1 MTLTTDHREPSDSL
15 GSMPEDSIARAL
27 RDSALRVTPQRR
39 AILQAFHGHSDE
51 HLSADEVLSR
61 ASATVPEI
69 GRGTVYAALA
79 ELTELG
85 LLASV
90 GNPEPVRY
98 ETNLDRHDHFRCR
111 LCLRLF
117 DVALGGDAL
126 LRQPLPG
133 YEIEHVAVR
142 AEGVCAQCRDYER
155 GLIAGA
161 IDIRRR
167 STVGAQAVGQLT
179 CATVASPLGT
189 LALAASSDGVA
200 RVAFEDH
207 ADFAAL
213 EQRAASRRGPVA
225 GRRRVSH
232 LCATLET
239 YFGGFRG
246 PGQYAIDWRFS
257 TAAAAAA
264 LVSVNE
270 IPYGAPLSYERLEG
284 ELSAF
289 DCGYTMGSNP
299 VPVLVPCHRVSCGSL
314 RPEAYVGGTER
325 LRVIQQLETG

>member
-1 MTLTTDHREPSDSL
+1 MPDDAIAQVLHERE
-15 GSMPEDSIARAL
+15 
-27 RDSALRVTPQRR
+27 LRVTPQRR
-39 AILQAFHGHSDE
+39 AILHAFRGRSDE

-61 ASATVPEI
+61 ASAIVPEI

-98 ETNLDRHDHFRCR
+98 ETNLDPHDHFHCR

-117 DVALGGDAL
+117 DIEHGGRE
-126 LRQPLPG
+126 LRERPLPG
-133 YEIEHVAVR
+133 YEIEQVAVR
-142 AEGVCAQCRDYER
+142 AEGICAQCHDYER

-161 IDIRRR
+161 AHVRRR
-167 STVGAQAVGQLT
+167 AMIDEPAASQLA

-189 LALAASSDGVA
+189 LALAASADGVV

-207 ADFAAL
+207 ADFAGLAD
-213 EQRAASRRGPVA
+213 RASSRRGPLA
-225 GRRRVSH
+225 GRRRVGS
-232 LCATLET
+232 LATTLER
-239 YFGGFRG
+239 YFAGFRG
-246 PGQYAIDWRFS
+246 PAQDEIDWRFC
-257 TAAAAAA
+257 TPAAAAA

-270 IPYGAPLSYERLEG
+270 IPYGTPRSYERLKG
-284 ELSAF
+284 DLSPV

-299 VPVLVPCHRVSCGSL
+299 VPVLIPCHRVSRGSL
-314 RPEAYVGGTER
+314 RPAAYVGGSKR
-325 LRVIQQLETG
+325 LRLLQELEAG